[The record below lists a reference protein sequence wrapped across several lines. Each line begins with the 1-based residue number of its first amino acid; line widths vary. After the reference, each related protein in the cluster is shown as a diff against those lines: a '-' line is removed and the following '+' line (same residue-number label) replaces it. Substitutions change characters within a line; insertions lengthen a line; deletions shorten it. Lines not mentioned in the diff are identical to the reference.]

1 MQAFAIALL
10 ASLSLCSRADEV
22 RRPGGDSTASRQ
34 IARMQAPAGRSA
46 GASPTGAARRS
57 AAEAAESPAPGP
69 FLRDGGE
76 SAESFAGRL
85 GPQASELA
93 HPVIETDVWKLGRK
107 AVIAFYRLDIAPGES
122 HGPVYEAIGYAFLPD
137 SAGRYRRVVIGW
149 IPHEGAEPEIRSVFF
164 ANADADP
171 GPELVVLATWRM
183 HTYFVGGTYYGTLIF
198 ARPSAAGADRFLD
211 LEALGQ
217 TVSGGCECEWRDG
230 ESRRAR
236 FKTAAEIRAGL
247 RALGYR

>member
-1 MQAFAIALL
+1 MRALAMVLL
-10 ASLSLCSRADEV
+10 ASLSVCTRADES
-22 RRPGGDSTASRQ
+22 RRSDGDSVAPRQAAESRP
-34 IARMQAPAGRSA
+34 PAAASA
-46 GASPTGAARRS
+46 GNSPAATAGRS

-76 SAESFAGRL
+76 SAEAFAGRL
-85 GPQASELA
+85 GPPASDLA

-107 AVIAFYRLDIAPGES
+107 AVIAFYRLDIAPGEA
-122 HGPVYEAIGYAFLPD
+122 HGPVHEAIGYAFLPD

-164 ANADADP
+164 ANADDDP
-171 GPELVVLATWRM
+171 GPELVVLAAWRM
-183 HTYFVGGTYYGTLIF
+183 YTYFVGGTYYGTSIF
-198 ARPSAAGADRFLD
+198 ARPSAAGGDRFVH

-217 TVSGGCECEWRDG
+217 QVSGGCECEWRDG

-236 FKTAAEIRAGL
+236 FKTATEIRAGL
-247 RALGYR
+247 HALGYR